1 MVYGYSK
8 ICFWLF
14 FKVWN
19 RQPCVNIKWF
29 APYNHFISGNWE
41 SPSYCTSLRNC
52 SRNYATVQFTDI
64 PRLSPS
70 YLSFPSVFFRFCHY
84 VISPSLSCLCPS
96 SLSSLFS
103 PVLILSSI
111 RSPSFLFPFVL
122 FPSFLCLSPSF
133 PLPVPHP
140 PWLWIEPLPPRVWTI
155 FSLHDFIVC
164 LVPLTPFHPHLLW
177 KGYDAGD
184 NIPHASHEAV
194 NFWYFYVKRKFV
206 SFDINLKNGAYSLS
220 LYDDWIGPDHERRG
234 SLLPPT
240 PLA

>member
-1 MVYGYSK
+1 M
-8 ICFWLF
+8 
-14 FKVWN
+14 
-19 RQPCVNIKWF
+19 
-29 APYNHFISGNWE
+29 
-41 SPSYCTSLRNC
+41 
-52 SRNYATVQFTDI
+52 
-64 PRLSPS
+64 
-70 YLSFPSVFFRFCHY
+70 
-84 VISPSLSCLCPS
+84 
-96 SLSSLFS
+96 
-103 PVLILSSI
+103 
-111 RSPSFLFPFVL
+111 
-122 FPSFLCLSPSF
+122 
-133 PLPVPHP
+133 
-140 PWLWIEPLPPRVWTI
+140 WTI

-240 PLA
+240 PPGLNSTPEFMGESRVESCPSHTPPCGPEHYFLTPSQQGVLNPLRNSEGLNGEV